1 MARELTRE
9 EWSAL
14 SEDERQ
20 TRRRAK
26 HQRER
31 EAATVHDVD
40 LNNVLFDLNGRVHV
54 RNRGPATPSE
64 IESILE
70 RSPQAHDVLTA
81 IAAARRET

>member
-1 MARELTRE
+1 MARELSPA
-9 EWSAL
+9 EWAAL

-20 TRRRAK
+20 ARRRAK

-31 EAATVHDVD
+31 EALTVHDVA
-40 LNNVLFDLNGRVHV
+40 LANVLFDLSGRVHV
-54 RNRGPATPSE
+54 RGRGPATPSE